1 MSESRAPDRV
11 PVAVVGLAALL
22 PGASHVQSY
31 WRNVV
36 AGKDLLTDVPSTHWL
51 VDDYYD
57 PDPSA
62 PDKTYCRRGGFL
74 PEVDFDPLLYGIPP
88 ATLSAIDP
96 TQLLGLVVADRLL
109 ADTEANLAGPLDRE
123 RIGVIL
129 GSGSIPMFGTM
140 AARIQRPVWLRAMQ
154 QQGIPEEEA
163 QAACD
168 RIADQFVPWQESS
181 FPGMLSN
188 VIAGRIASRFDLHGI
203 NCTVDA
209 ACASSLAA
217 LSAAVNELALGHADV
232 MFTGGADTLNNPL
245 MYVSMSKTPALS
257 PSGEVRPF
265 DTDADGTVIGEGLG
279 MVALKRLADAER
291 DGDRV
296 YAVLGAVGASSDG
309 RGSAIYA
316 PEPQGQAR
324 ALRRAYEIA
333 GYSPTTVE
341 LVEAHGTGTRAGD
354 AAEFAALREVFA
366 ADSADTAWCAL
377 GSVKSQIG
385 HTKAAAGA
393 AGLIK
398 VVLALHH
405 KVLPPTIKVTHPNPT
420 LEIEKSPFY
429 LNTRA
434 RPWIRADDHPR
445 RASLSAF
452 GFGGSNYHVTVEEYR
467 PQHGRPQPARYHA
480 LPQELLLFS
489 GASLDALRARARQLL
504 DELPFVEAARE
515 SRRTFDRTA
524 TCRLALVAAD
534 ATETGTKLDRFL
546 ALRPDKSMT
555 APGGVSYSTGEAEP
569 GPLAFLFPGQGSQ
582 YPGMGSGVA
591 MAFPAAR
598 AVWDQAAR
606 LELGPIPL
614 HQVVF
619 PQPGFSEAERAAQ
632 HELLTRT
639 EWAQPALAA
648 HSLSLLAVLDVLGL
662 RAQRLGGHSLGELV
676 SLHAAN
682 VYDADTLLRLTR
694 RRGVVMGSASEVP
707 GGMLAVNLPLRQVEA
722 ELEGVE
728 GVWVANHNQPEQVVV
743 SGEVSAVEQFE
754 ARLTAQ
760 GVRARRLDVV
770 IAAHTPLVASANAA
784 LHDFLAA
791 EQLSPPVTE
800 VWSNLTAEPYG
811 PDLAKLREMVSV
823 HGASPVQFVDQIE
836 AMYAAGSRIFVE
848 VGAGSAITGMIGS
861 ILGERPHLAINLD
874 RKGACSVESLL
885 TALGRLAVNGVE
897 LDFEALWPT
906 PDPAVRQP
914 GPAAIK
920 INGSEYG
927 RPYPPSDADPVAPV
941 RTPDAP
947 VRTPAAPSPAVLP
960 AESRPEPAAVPASVS
975 FPYTSTEKASTPM
988 PQYQTAPDPDWL
1000 QVLAETQRQ
1009 TAQAQAAFQQA
1020 LLTGHQSYLQLVDN
1034 MMGRMGGPADAG
1046 EAAPATGV
1054 IAPLVAPVRE
1064 APPQFE
1070 IPVRSAF
1077 QAPAPELMTPPA
1089 SPVQSVAPQIA
1100 LPTVQLPAVPP
1111 VAAPVAAPVVAAPEP
1126 PAAVLS
1132 AELLLGIVAETT
1144 GYPVELL
1151 GSDMDLESELGV
1163 DSIKKVQILSALWQR
1178 VPGLNGPDS
1187 PGTGSLFKLR
1197 TVDAIVEQ
1205 LAAGTPGTGRH
1216 GKEPGGD
1223 SAKEGE

>member
-22 PGASHVQSY
+22 PGASNVQSY

-36 AGKDLLTDVPSTHWL
+36 AGKDLLTEVPSTHWL

-74 PEVDFDPLLYGIPP
+74 PAVDFDPLVYGIPP
-88 ATLSAIDP
+88 ATLPAIDP

-140 AARIQRPVWLRAMQ
+140 AARIQRPVWLRAMR

-257 PSGEVRPF
+257 SSGEVRPF
-265 DTDADGTVIGEGLG
+265 DADADGTLIGEGLG

-296 YAVLGAVGASSDG
+296 YAVLRAVGASSDG

-377 GSVKSQIG
+377 GTVKSQIG

-405 KVLPPTIKVTHPNPT
+405 KVLPPTIKVARPNPA

-429 LNTRA
+429 LNTQA

-452 GFGGSNYHVTVEEYR
+452 GFGGSNYHATLEEYR
-467 PQHGRPQPARYHA
+467 PDHGWPQPARYHA

-489 GASLDALRARARQLL
+489 GASLDTLRAGARQLL
-504 DELPFVEAARE
+504 DELPFAEAARE
-515 SRRTFDRTA
+515 SRRTFDRTV

-534 ATETGTKLDRFL
+534 ATEAGTKLDRFL
-546 ALRPDKSMT
+546 ALRPDKPMT
-555 APGGVSYSTGEAEP
+555 APGGVSYTTGEAEP
-569 GPLAFLFPGQGSQ
+569 GSLAFLFPGQGSQ

-598 AVWDQAAR
+598 AVWDRVAR
-606 LELGPIPL
+606 LELGPVPL

-676 SLHAAN
+676 SLHAAG

-694 RRGVVMGSASEVP
+694 RRGEVMGSASEVP
-707 GGMLAVNLPLRQVEA
+707 GGMLAVNLPLQQVEA
-722 ELEGVE
+722 ELEGTE
-728 GVWVANHNQPEQVVV
+728 GVWLANHNQPDQVVV

-754 ARLTAQ
+754 ARLAAQ

-791 EQLSPPVTE
+791 EPLSPPVTE

-811 PDLAKLREMVSV
+811 PDLTKLREMVSV

-848 VGAGSAITGMIGS
+848 VGAGSAITGMVGS
-861 ILGERPHLAINLD
+861 ILRERPHLAINLD
-874 RKGACSVESLL
+874 RKGANSVESLL

-906 PDPAVRQP
+906 PDPAVRPP
-914 GPAAIK
+914 GPAAVK
-920 INGSEYG
+920 INGAEYG
-927 RPYPPSDADPVAPV
+927 RPYPPSDAEPV
-941 RTPDAP
+941 AP

-960 AESRPEPAAVPASVS
+960 TESRPEPAAVPASVP

-1020 LLTGHQSYLQLVDN
+1020 LLAGHQSYLQLVDN
-1034 MMGRMGGPADAG
+1034 IMGRMTGGLADAD

-1054 IAPLVAPVRE
+1054 VAPLVAPVRE
-1064 APPQFE
+1064 ASPQLE
-1070 IPVRSAF
+1070 SPVRSAF
-1077 QAPAPELMTPPA
+1077 QAPAPELMAPPVLPA
-1089 SPVQSVAPQIA
+1089 QSVAPPTA
-1100 LPTVQLPAVPP
+1100 PLPTVSPAVVP
-1111 VAAPVAAPVVAAPEP
+1111 VAAAPAVVPVAAAPEP
-1126 PAAVLS
+1126 STTVLS
-1132 AELLLGIVAETT
+1132 SELVLGVVAKIT

-1163 DSIKKVQILSALWQR
+1163 DSIKKVQILSALRQR
-1178 VPGLNGPDS
+1178 VPGLPGSDS

-1205 LAAGTPGTGRH
+1205 LAAGTPGTGQH

-1223 SAKEGE
+1223 SAEEGE

>member
-1 MSESRAPDRV
+1 MSESRTPEPV

-22 PGASHVQSY
+22 PGAPDVRSF

-57 PDPSA
+57 PNPSS

-74 PEVDFDPLLYGIPP
+74 PAVDFDPIAHGVPP
-88 ATLSAIDP
+88 TTMAAIDP

-109 ADTEANLAGPLDRE
+109 TDTEANLAGPLDRE

-129 GSGSIPMFGTM
+129 GSGSLPMFGTM
-140 AARIQRPVWLRAMQ
+140 AARIQRPVWLRALRL
-154 QQGIPEEEA
+154 QGIPEEEA

-245 MYVSMSKTPALS
+245 MFVSMSKTPALS
-257 PSGEVRPF
+257 ASGEVRPF
-265 DTDADGTVIGEGLG
+265 DADADGTVIGEGLG

-296 YAVLGAVGASSDG
+296 YAVVRAVGTASDG
-309 RGSAIYA
+309 HGSAIYA
-316 PEPQGQAR
+316 PKPQGQAR
-324 ALRRAYEIA
+324 AVRRAYELA
-333 GYSPTTVE
+333 GYSPGTVE

-398 VVLALHH
+398 AVLALHH
-405 KVLPPTIKVTHPNPT
+405 KVLPPTIKVARPNPA

-429 LNTRA
+429 LNTQA
-434 RPWIRADDHPR
+434 RPWVRADDHPR

-452 GFGGSNYHVTVEEYR
+452 GFGGSNYHATLEEYR
-467 PQHGRPQPARYHA
+467 PHHGRPQPARYHA
-480 LPQELLLFS
+480 LPQELILFS
-489 GASLDALRARARQLL
+489 GPSLDTLRTRARQLL
-504 DELPFVEAARE
+504 DEMPFVEAARE

-524 TCRLALVAAD
+524 VCRLALVAAD
-534 ATETGTKLDRFL
+534 AAQAGTKLDRFL
-546 ALRPDKSMT
+546 ALRPNRPMT
-555 APGGVSYSTGEAEP
+555 APGGVSYSTGEAEL

-582 YPGMGSGVA
+582 YPGMGAGVA

-598 AVWDQAAR
+598 AVWDRVAG
-606 LELGPIPL
+606 LELGPVPL

-619 PQPGFSEAERAAQ
+619 PQPAFSEAQREAQ
-632 HELLTRT
+632 RELLTRT

-676 SLHAAN
+676 ALHAAG

-694 RRGVVMGSASEVP
+694 RRGEVMGAASEVP
-707 GGMLAVNLPLRQVEA
+707 GGMLAVALPLERVKA
-722 ELEGVE
+722 ELEGAE
-728 GVWVANHNQPEQVVV
+728 GIWVANHNQPDQVVV
-743 SGEVSAVEQFE
+743 SGEAAAIEQFE
-754 ARLTAQ
+754 AKLATR

-784 LHDFLAA
+784 LSAFLDA
-791 EQLSPPVTE
+791 ERLSPPKIET
-800 VWSNLTAEPYG
+800 WSNLTAEPYG
-811 PDLAKLREMVSV
+811 PDLARLREMVSV
-823 HGASPVQFVDQIE
+823 HGASPVVFVDQIE
-836 AMYAAGSRIFVE
+836 AMYAAGTRVFVE
-848 VGAGSAITGMIGS
+848 VGAGTAITGMVGS

-874 RKGACSVESLL
+874 RKGMCPVESLF

-897 LDFEALWPT
+897 LDFEALWPA
-906 PDPAVRQP
+906 PEPAVRPP
-914 GPAAIK
+914 GAAAVK
-920 INGSEYG
+920 INGAEYG
-927 RPYPPSDADPVAPV
+927 RPGPPSDTGPIAP
-941 RTPDAP
+941 AP
-947 VRTPAAPSPAVLP
+947 TPAAPSRAALP
-960 AESRPEPAAVPASVS
+960 TVSRPEPTTAPVPVPVPLQPA
-975 FPYTSTEKASTPM
+975 PTEKASTPM
-988 PQYQTAPDPDWL
+988 AQYPTVPEPDWL
-1000 QVLAETQRQ
+1000 QVLTATQRQ
-1009 TAQAQAAFQQA
+1009 TAEAQAAFQQA
-1020 LLTGHQSYLQLVDN
+1020 LLAGHQSYLQLVDN
-1034 MMGRMGGPADAG
+1034 TLGRLAG
-1046 EAAPATGV
+1046 LAGTGEVASAAGV
-1054 IAPLVAPVRE
+1054 LAPSVAPVRE
-1064 APPQFE
+1064 MLPQPE
-1070 IPVRSAF
+1070 TPTPTAF
-1077 QAPAPELMTPPA
+1077 QAPAPELMAPLPPVPSAVLRNAPPSAPLPAA
-1089 SPVQSVAPQIA
+1089 SPA
-1100 LPTVQLPAVPP
+1100 
-1111 VAAPVAAPVVAAPEP
+1111 AAPVVAAPEP
-1126 PAAVLS
+1126 PTTVLD
-1132 AELLLGIVAETT
+1132 AGLLLGIVAEMT

-1151 GSDMDLESELGV
+1151 GADMDLESELGV
-1163 DSIKKVQILSALWQR
+1163 DSIKKVQILSAVRKR
-1178 VPGLNGPDS
+1178 VPGLPASDS
-1187 PGTGSLFKLR
+1187 PELAGLFKLR
-1197 TVDAIVEQ
+1197 TVDAIVAQ
-1205 LAAGTPGTGRH
+1205 LAAGTPATGQH
-1216 GKEPGGD
+1216 GKESTGEG
-1223 SAKEGE
+1223 SAEEGERRAG